1 MLAVG
6 LESHGGPEVLK
17 TLDLPVPEPGPGE
30 VRIRL
35 KAAALNHLDIF
46 VREGIPGIRFSYPH
60 ILGSDGAGVVD
71 ALGEGVAGAFGLSE
85 GDPAVINPS
94 LSCGRCR
101 FCKAGEHSLCERYQI
116 IGEHVSGTY
125 AQYIVVPAINVK
137 RFPADRMSFEEAAA
151 GILTYLTA
159 WRMLVKR
166 GRLAPGERVLIQ
178 GIGGGVAQACLQI
191 ALLLG
196 AEVWVT
202 SGSPSKLEKALAEGA
217 SWGVLYTEEDW
228 DRQIWLRTGKRGV
241 DVVVDCS
248 GTATFSR
255 SLKLLRPGGRL
266 VTCGATTGPTAEVD
280 IRYIF
285 WRQLEIIGSTMS
297 NMAEF
302 EEVTD
307 LLFSGRLKPRVDR
320 VFSLEEAQ
328 EAHRYLEAGRHYGKV
343 VLRIP

>member
-6 LESHGGPEVLK
+6 LDRHGGPEVLEV
-17 TLDLPVPEPGPGE
+17 LDLPVPEPGPGE

-46 VREGIPGIRFSYPH
+46 VREGIPGIRLSYPH

-71 ALGEGVAGAFGLSE
+71 ALGKGEEGVFDLQP
-85 GDPAVINPS
+85 GDPVVINPS

-101 FCKAGEHSLCERYQI
+101 FCKAGEHSLCEHYRI

-125 AQYIVVPAINVK
+125 AQYIVVPALNVK
-137 RFPADRMSFEEAAA
+137 KFPADRMSFEEAAA

-178 GIGGGVAQACLQI
+178 GIGGGVALACLEI
-191 ALLLG
+191 ARLMG
-196 AEVWVT
+196 AEAWVT
-202 SGSPSKLEKALAEGA
+202 SGSPEKLEKALERGA
-217 SWGVLYTEEDW
+217 SWGVLYTDPDW
-228 DRQIWLRTGKRGV
+228 PKQIWQRTGKKGV

-248 GTATFSR
+248 GTATFAE
-255 SLKLLRPGGRL
+255 SLRLLRPGGRL
-266 VTCGATTGPTAEVD
+266 VTCGATTGPKAEVD

-307 LLFSGRLKPRVDR
+307 LLFSGKLRVWVDR
-320 VFSLEEAQ
+320 VFALEDAR
-328 EAHRYLEAGRHYGKV
+328 EAHRYLEGKKHFGKV